1 MKHVRG
7 NSKKALVVIM
17 KNLYILLENP
27 KYAGN
32 IGMVCRLIANFDL
45 PPLRIIGEQRELH
58 FEMEW
63 MAYNSKEE
71 LDKIQYFSNPKESRV
86 DLDLLIGTAMI
97 QGKDRVG
104 FIPLAS
110 LSEKIQSHTEK
121 KIGIVFGR
129 EDRGLSNTAIDT
141 CDYMIDFELSER
153 QPSMNLSQSVSFVLG
168 CIHSKASKN
177 ANLPKPEQIDKGNF
191 YKYAKEVFEL
201 IEMNQFHGREN
212 LAIKRF
218 KKIIDSSSIS
228 REDLNF
234 LYKLFQKIEFKIK
247 NETRD

>member
-1 MKHVRG
+1 M
-7 NSKKALVVIM
+7 VIL
-17 KNLYILLENP
+17 KNLFILLENP

-45 PPLRIIGEQRELH
+45 PPLRIIGERRELH

-63 MAYNSKEE
+63 MAYNSNEE
-71 LDKIQYFSNPKESRV
+71 LSKIEYFNSAKESRE
-86 DLDLLIGTAMI
+86 DLDLVIGTAMI

-104 FIPLAS
+104 FIS
-110 LSEKIQSHTEK
+110 LGSLPEKVKIHSDK

-129 EDRGLSNTAIDT
+129 EDRGLSNVMIDH

-168 CIHSKASKN
+168 SIHGQ
-177 ANLPKPEQIDKGNF
+177 NLNQQESLLKTENLDTGTF
-191 YKYAKEVFEL
+191 YKYVKDVFEL
-201 IEMNQFHGREN
+201 IELNQFHGREN

-234 LYKLFQKIEFKIK
+234 LYKVFQKIEFKIK
-247 NETRD
+247 NETHR